1 MADSWLGKVRGH
13 VGEAKSRFSA
23 DKKQRIEAEAS
34 AKSIILTKNEVQG
47 EWDASRVLMTTI
59 GGKAR
64 PITADDLA
72 TFRHNMRLAQ
82 TRFKGGKSGKGITAR
97 QVIDMAASQPLSYAS
112 SNPSEASSD
121 IDKARKEITS
131 GVPVSAQ
138 NGMVRFIT
146 NASKDSDVT
155 RHHVV
160 VMCNAFEEAGN
171 KLASTEAKD
180 RKSPKQVAN
189 WLRKQKLSFDCDCGR
204 HRYFLRYVATIG
216 GFAAGR
222 QEWGFPKIRNP
233 GLKGVACKHVLRV
246 MTEIES
252 SNAVLRF
259 LEKHMERLQASA
271 NNTARIQAA
280 QNDAEEA
287 AGSKGATKIK
297 TSEQRKAEA
306 MRAKER
312 RAAKAAVKAAPRS
325 KAKKP
330 AATRRLEAQ
339 IDKGE
344 ITAEDLIAQLRR
356 LGKAPE
362 EIMAALKGQ

>member
-13 VGEAKSRFSA
+13 VGEAKDRFSS
-23 DKKQRIEAEAS
+23 DKRQREEAGA
-34 AKSIILTKNEVQG
+34 APKDKNIILTKQEVQG
-47 EWDASRVLMTTI
+47 EWDANRVLMTTI
-59 GGKAR
+59 GGASR
-64 PITADDLA
+64 RITSDDLT

-82 TRFKGGKSGKGITAR
+82 TRFKGGKGITAR
-97 QVIDMAASQPLSYAS
+97 QVIDMASSQPLSYVSA
-112 SNPSEASSD
+112 NPSEASSD

-131 GVPVSAQ
+131 GIPVSAH
-138 NGMVRFIT
+138 NGMIRFIT
-146 NASKDSDVT
+146 NAGKDSDVT

-160 VMCNAFEEAGN
+160 VMFNAFDEAGH
-171 KLASTEAKD
+171 KLAATEAKD

-252 SNAVLRF
+252 SNTVLRF
-259 LEKHMERLQASA
+259 LEKYMEKLQASA
-271 NNTARIQAA
+271 DNTARIQAA
-280 QNDAEEA
+280 QSEAEEA
-287 AGSKGATKIK
+287 ASSKSATKIK

-306 MRAKER
+306 AKAKER
-312 RAAKAAVKAAPRS
+312 RAAKSAAKSAPRS

-330 AATRRLEAQ
+330 AATRRIESALTSGEMNDADLATLRKFGFSDSQ
-339 IDKGE
+339 IAAKLKKG
-344 ITAEDLIAQLRR
+344 
-356 LGKAPE
+356 
-362 EIMAALKGQ
+362 

>member
-13 VGEAKSRFSA
+13 VGEAKDRFSS
-23 DKKQRIEAEAS
+23 DKRQREEAGA
-34 AKSIILTKNEVQG
+34 APKDKNIILTKNEVQG

-82 TRFKGGKSGKGITAR
+82 TRFKGGKGITAR
-97 QVIDMAASQPLSYAS
+97 QVIDMASSQPLSYAS
-112 SNPSEASSD
+112 ANPSEASSD

-131 GVPVSAQ
+131 GIPVSAH

-146 NASKDSDVT
+146 NAGKDSDVT

-160 VMCNAFEEAGN
+160 VMFNAFDEAGH
-171 KLASTEAKD
+171 KLAATEAKD

-252 SNAVLRF
+252 SNTVLRF
-259 LEKHMERLQASA
+259 LEKYMEKLQASA
-271 NNTARIQAA
+271 DNTARIQAA
-280 QNDAEEA
+280 QSEAEEA
-287 AGSKGATKIK
+287 ASSKSATKIK

-312 RAAKAAVKAAPRS
+312 RAAKSAVKAAPRS